1 MTAQLA
7 QLLPSLRLLKRSEKL
22 QVIQFL
28 AGELAEDETELPR
41 SDVEYPVWSPHDAF
55 EAASIIMKQLK
66 ESGVDA
72 DA

>member
-7 QLLPSLRLLKRSEKL
+7 QLLPSLRSLKRSEKL

-28 AGELAEDETELPR
+28 AGELAEDENEFPR
-41 SDVEYPVWSPHDAF
+41 SDMEYPVWSPHDAF
-55 EAASIIMKQLK
+55 EAASILMKHLK
-66 ESGVDA
+66 ETGVDA